1 MFVKFSPSYETKQ
14 FESSE
19 LNLKTHQKHHHL
31 YENFFWGKK
40 ELGYFLKTSKML
52 KFSLKGMT
60 SFNERLVDTVGSG
73 SLLKIPL

>member
-1 MFVKFSPSYETKQ
+1 M
-14 FESSE
+14 
-19 LNLKTHQKHHHL
+19 KT
-31 YENFFWGKK
+31 FFGGKK

-73 SLLKIPL
+73 SLLTISL

>member
-1 MFVKFSPSYETKQ
+1 LFVKFSPSYETKQ

-19 LNLKTHQKHHHL
+19 LNLKTHQKHHYL

-52 KFSLKGMT
+52 KFSLKIQVLMKDLLT
-60 SFNERLVDTVGSG
+60 RLDLVHY
-73 SLLKIPL
+73 